1 MKGNATVLK
10 RLSIALE
17 NEIVALNQYYLHSK
31 MLKNWGFLKLAD
43 KYYQESIEEMKHADV
58 LIERILFLEGRPN
71 MELSKLNIGST
82 VPKMLEKDLKL
93 ELKAINDLKSAIVDC
108 DKHKDFASQS
118 IFQQIL
124 DQEDPHVEWIEA
136 QIGLIDKLGLEIY
149 LQSQL

>member
-10 RLSIALE
+10 HLSIALE

-43 KYYQESIEEMKHADV
+43 KLYQESIEEMKHADV

-93 ELKAINDLKSAIVDC
+93 ELKAIKDLKAAIVDC

>member
-10 RLSIALE
+10 HLSIALE

-31 MLKNWGFLKLAD
+31 MLKNWGFIKLAD

-82 VPKMLEKDLKL
+82 VPKMFDKDLKL
-93 ELKAINDLKSAIVDC
+93 EQKAIKDLKAAIIDS

-124 DQEDPHVEWIEA
+124 DEEEPHVEWIEA

>member
-10 RLSIALE
+10 HLSITLE

-31 MLKNWGFLKLAD
+31 MLKNWGFIKLAD

-93 ELKAINDLKSAIVDC
+93 ELRAIKDLKSAIIDC
-108 DKHKDFASQS
+108 DKVSDFASQS

-124 DQEDPHVEWIEA
+124 DQEDPHVEWIET
-136 QIGLIDKLGLEIY
+136 QIGLIQKLGLENY

>member
-10 RLSIALE
+10 HLSIALE

-43 KYYQESIEEMKHADV
+43 KLYQESIEEMKHADV

-93 ELKAINDLKSAIVDC
+93 EQKAIKDLKAAIIDS
-108 DKHKDFASQS
+108 DKHKDFASQAV
-118 IFQQIL
+118 FQQIL
-124 DQEDPHVEWIEA
+124 EEEEPHVEWIEA
-136 QIGLIDKLGLEIY
+136 QIGLIGKLGLENY
-149 LQSQL
+149 LQSQV